1 MCAIAGIFSGGGLGE
16 LAGALHRAT
25 EVAAHRGPDG
35 RGLVFLS
42 SRRDVAAPPLILRKR
57 PDETAIGPY
66 DIGLGH
72 RRLAIIDL
80 TDDGLQPMASADQR
94 HWIIFNGEIYNYLE
108 LRGELQESGCVFRSR
123 TDTEVILHA
132 YQRWGRDC
140 VQRFNGMWSF
150 AIVDLERGIIFCSR
164 DRFGIKPFHY
174 ILGGRRF
181 AFASEIKQ
189 LLEFPF
195 VPRRVNQRAAAEFL
209 IYAATDYCEETFF
222 EGVKKLLQGHNL
234 IFDLS
239 SEQLRVERYY
249 DPPLAVNHDITP
261 REAAARF
268 RELLTDSVRL
278 RLRSDVEVGSCLSGG
293 LDSSSIVCLMNR
305 ELAAQD
311 KSSIQ
316 RTFTTHFDEDEA
328 NELEYAEEIIHT
340 TGVRS
345 HVIRPTPQDLLDDL
359 DRLVWHQEEPFAST
373 SIFAQWSVYKLAH
386 EHGVKVMLDGQA
398 ADEVLGG
405 YASLRPT
412 FYAELAAKRRMMLLA
427 WERWRQLALDPAQG
441 GGIVRRVC
449 HALGFGATANDAVGS
464 AVPISP
470 LRDSVAAELEG
481 HSRYLESQRVTCFPD
496 EESFNNL
503 LYRLAFVN
511 NLQSL
516 FRYQDR
522 NSMAFSVEGR
532 VPFADYR
539 LVELVFSMP
548 STLKIRRGYT
558 KRVLRDAMAGLLPD
572 RVRWRVS
579 KLGFATPER
588 SWQQSALKPFI
599 TETLHDERLAL
610 YITPDRAAEAVAQ
623 LDHLPVVNGTLW
635 RCVSLSLWQKR
646 YDLDA

>member
-1 MCAIAGIFSGGGLGE
+1 MCGIAGIFSRGGLGE
-16 LAGALHRAT
+16 LAEALHRAT

-35 RGLVFLS
+35 RGLAFLS
-42 SRRDVAAPPLILRKR
+42 SCGNGAAPPLILRKG
-57 PDETAIGPY
+57 PNGAAIGPY
-66 DIGLGH
+66 DLGLGH

-80 TDDGLQPMASADQR
+80 TDDGLQPMPSADQR
-94 HWIIFNGEIYNYLE
+94 RWIVFNGEIYNYIE
-108 LRGELQESGCVFRSR
+108 LREELQESGCVFHSR

-132 YQRWGRDC
+132 YERWGRDC

-150 AIVDLERGIIFCSR
+150 AIVDLDRGIIFCSR
-164 DRFGIKPFHY
+164 DRLGIKPFHY
-174 ILGGRRF
+174 IVDDRRF
-181 AFASEIKQ
+181 AFGSEIKQ

-195 VPRRVNQRAAAEFL
+195 VPRRVNQRAVGEFL
-209 IYAATDYCEETFF
+209 LYAATDYCEETFF

-239 SEQLRVERYY
+239 SGQLRIERYY
-249 DPPLAVNHDITP
+249 NPRLAVNHDLTP
-261 REAAARF
+261 REAAASF
-268 RELLTDSVRL
+268 RDLFTDSVRL

-293 LDSSSIVCLMNR
+293 IDSSSIVCLVNR
-305 ELAAQD
+305 ELLAQD

-316 RTFTTHFDEDEA
+316 RTFTSHFDEDEA
-328 NELEYAEEIIHT
+328 NELEYAQEIIRA

-345 HVIRPTPQDLLDDL
+345 HVIQPTPQGLLDDL
-359 DRLVWHQEEPFAST
+359 DRIVWHQDEPFAST
-373 SIFAQWSVYKLAH
+373 SIFAQWSVYKLAR

-398 ADEVLGG
+398 ADEMLGG
-405 YASLRPT
+405 YASLRST
-412 FYAELAAKRRMMLLA
+412 FYAELAAKRRTILLA
-427 WERWRQLALDPAQG
+427 WERWRHLALDPAQG
-441 GGIVRRVC
+441 SGVVRRIVR
-449 HALGFGATANDAVGS
+449 ALGFGATAEGTAGT

-470 LRDSVAAELEG
+470 LRDSVAAELNG

-522 NSMAFSVEGR
+522 NSMAFGVEGR

-539 LVELVFSMP
+539 LVEFIFSMP
-548 STLKIRRGYT
+548 STVKIRRGYT
-558 KRVLRDAMAGLLPD
+558 KRPLRDAMAGILPD

-588 SWQQSALKPFI
+588 SWQRTALKPVI
-599 TETLHDERLAL
+599 TEALRDERLAL
-610 YITPDRAAEAVAQ
+610 YINPDRAAEAVAQ
-623 LDHLPVVNGTLW
+623 LDHLPVVNSTLW
-635 RCVSLSLWQKR
+635 RCVSLSLWLKR
-646 YDLDA
+646 YDLDT